1 MSILNNYT
9 DEEIEQIVNQSNSYR
24 EVAQKIGYTHTC
36 SGDVLKK
43 IKNKI
48 ESLGISVSHFGRRK
62 LTTRTVENVFI
73 ENSTASQRTLRDFF
87 LRGNYQEYKCSICG
101 QEPFWNGKP
110 LTLILD
116 HINGINNDDRLEN
129 LHWVCPNCNQQLE
142 TTGFKKI
149 RTKDKPKKHYY
160 CIDCG
165 KEIWRDA
172 NRCIKCASKARKTQR
187 KVNDRPSRD
196 ELKQMIRIR
205 SMTDIGNSY
214 GVTDNSIRKWCKAYN
229 LPFRVSE
236 IKQYTDEEWSQ
247 I

>member
-9 DEEIEQIVNQSNSYR
+9 NEEIKQIVDQSNSYR

-36 SGDVLKK
+36 SGDVIKK
-43 IKNKI
+43 IRNKI
-48 ESLGISVSHFGRRK
+48 ESLGISVSNFGRRK
-62 LTTRTVENVFI
+62 LVVRTPENVFI
-73 ENSTASQRTLRDFF
+73 ENSTASQRTLRDYF

-116 HINGINNDDRLEN
+116 HINGVNNDDRIEN
-129 LHWVCPNCNQQLE
+129 LRWVCPNCNQQLE

-149 RTKDKPKKHYY
+149 RVKNKPKKHYY
-160 CIDCG
+160 CVDCG
-165 KEIWRDA
+165 KEIGKNA
-172 NRCIKCASKARKTQR
+172 IRCAECASKFQR
-187 KVNDRPSRD
+187 KVSNRPSRN
-196 ELKQMIRIR
+196 ELKQMIRAK
-205 SMTDIGNSY
+205 SMTAIGSSY
-214 GVTDNSIRKWCKAYN
+214 GVSDNSVRKWCKAYN

-236 IKQYTDEEWSQ
+236 IKQYTDEEWNQ